1 MTPERWKR
9 VRALFGAALGL
20 QPGER
25 SSFLDEGCGDDKALR
40 REVDSLLAAGSE
52 AGSFLAAGAQNDAA
66 RMLLDGDQKLISL
79 VGNRLDH
86 YQVLSL
92 LGAGG
97 MGEVYLAD
105 DLRLKRKVA
114 LKLLPA
120 DLTADRDR
128 VRRFEQEAQA
138 ASSLN
143 HPSIHHL

>member
-86 YQVLSL
+86 YQVRRYDAWYRHVTLCL
-92 LGAGG
+92 VAGA
-97 MGEVYLAD
+97 YLA
-105 DLRLKRKVA
+105 VA
-114 LKLLPA
+114 
-120 DLTADRDR
+120 RS
-128 VRRFEQEAQA
+128 VE
-138 ASSLN
+138 
-143 HPSIHHL
+143 